1 MSILSVKNLSYRV
14 GEKEI
19 LHDISF
25 DVEEGSMTCIVGPN
39 GCGKSTLLS
48 HISRKLPSKMNIYY
62 KGKPT
67 PITSSSATTLPATV
81 TTTTSRKRLKR

>member
-48 HISRKLPSKMNIYY
+48 HISRKLPSKMNNHAQLRIDPP
-62 KGKPT
+62 GQ
-67 PITSSSATTLPATV
+67 
-81 TTTTSRKRLKR
+81 RLKAAQLPG